1 MIMSRCPECWTH
13 DCIVA
18 DCIVRDT
25 R

>member
-1 MIMSRCPECWTH
+1 MMMSRCPECWTH
-13 DCIVA
+13 DCIVV